1 MQIEFWIKYVGA
13 LSVGRQPAPRA
24 QLHTHGRRHGDGI
37 SLAGEECGV
46 STYHP
51 QTCTLTRRAKLV
63 QEYVRFRFVLL
74 RFRLIEWRVHGP
86 GTTGSLS
93 NSTPAGQCCTAAAA
107 AATDI
112 DGNELW
118 LRTTSDVQDSSELL
132 ISYGDFYWRQH
143 GV

>member
-74 RFRLIEWRVHGP
+74 RFRLIEWRAD
-86 GTTGSLS
+86 
-93 NSTPAGQCCTAAAA
+93 PAPQDHCPTVRQCCTAAAA
-107 AATDI
+107 ATDK